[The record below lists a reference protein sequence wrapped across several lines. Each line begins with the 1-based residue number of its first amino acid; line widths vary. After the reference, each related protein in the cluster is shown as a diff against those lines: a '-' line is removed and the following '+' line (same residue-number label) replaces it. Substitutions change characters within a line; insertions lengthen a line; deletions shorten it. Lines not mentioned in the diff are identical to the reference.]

1 MVNEKYQRLEGE
13 SDEDYKIR
21 ICSYR
26 IPDRL
31 KWDEIADIIN
41 EELDL
46 NYSESKYRKEYAT
59 YLKGY
64 NDRDKEEAIS
74 PEISDLIAAKIELQK
89 EKVKLSDERVQTNAY
104 IRQLAREETIKEIAQ
119 TVANQ
124 MNDKKMLPAY
134 QRTLK
139 SGDKEAIL
147 EISDWHYGIECE
159 NYWNKYNPEIAKERV
174 AKLRDKAI
182 EYCRINNVRKIHVV
196 NLADLIAGRI
206 HLGLRLESRFD
217 VITQTI
223 EVSEILAE
231 FLTALTEYAEVE
243 YYDCLDN
250 HSRLEPNKKDAMD
263 LESLARI
270 IPWYLKTRLGNRV
283 HINDNTIDPDI
294 ITFEAMGY
302 NIIGVHGDK
311 DKPATVVDHL
321 TVFTHQHYD
330 LMLTAHLHHF
340 SAEEKNETVVVS
352 NGSLMGTDTFAKN
365 LRLSSKPTQNLII
378 VSEDSPCEIIY
389 RIVL

>member
-46 NYSESKYRKEYAT
+46 NYTESKYRKEYAT

-89 EKVKLSDERVQTNAY
+89 EKVKLSDERIQTNAY

-124 MNDKKMLPAY
+124 MNGKKMLPVY
-134 QRTLK
+134 QKTSK

-174 AKLRDKAI
+174 AKLCDKAI
-182 EYCRINNVRKIHVV
+182 EYCRVNNVRKIHVV

-223 EVSEILAE
+223 EISEILAE
-231 FLTALTEYAEVE
+231 FLTALTEHVEVE

-294 ITFEAMGY
+294 ITFETMGY